1 MIEQITE
8 HIEDDKEHLEDN
20 KEMIQVVTP
29 IKSKKARSDLQLQ
42 ALANARQK
50 AYKVRAEQK
59 QNKVK
64 AKNESKKTEKVS
76 IELPES
82 HQEITDVSEEI
93 QDDSKKDAKDDSKK
107 ITDDS
112 EKNTENENIRDVK
125 KEDAVEDAFEE
136 SHIERIERHASR
148 QEYNDYINNLIDER
162 VKYKPIVKSKY
173 KFVDGSYVIR

>member
-64 AKNESKKTEKVS
+64 AKNESKKTEEVS
-76 IELPES
+76 IELHES
-82 HQEITDVSEEI
+82 HEEI
-93 QDDSKKDAKDDSKK
+93 QDDSKKDAKDDSEK

-112 EKNTENENIRDVK
+112 DKNENENIRDVK
-125 KEDAVEDAFEE
+125 KEDAVEDAVEE
-136 SHIERIERHASR
+136 SHIDRIERHASR
-148 QEYNDYINNLIDER
+148 KEYNDYINNLIDER